1 VWEIQVAKQVKTK
14 QRVIDHGEVFTAERE
29 VKAMCDM
36 VASECLRIDSRFL
49 EPACGEGNFLAEV
62 LARKLTVVR
71 TKYKQSSYELERNSI
86 LAISSIYGIDIL
98 SDNVSACR
106 ERLYQLWN
114 TWYKGVCKDE
124 SNDATRAAVKYIL
137 EKNIVCGNALS
148 MKLVDDTQ
156 KDTQAYITFP
166 EWTFPLNDA
175 RIKRR
180 DFRLDVLLQENTDS
194 ALYDGQIEL
203 FSDDAMNANN
213 WMLDPVTREI
223 IPKPIREYSPIHY
236 RRITND

>member
-1 VWEIQVAKQVKTK
+1 
-14 QRVIDHGEVFTAERE
+14 
-29 VKAMCDM
+29 
-36 VASECLRIDSRFL
+36 
-49 EPACGEGNFLAEV
+49 
-62 LARKLTVVR
+62 
-71 TKYKQSSYELERNSI
+71 
-86 LAISSIYGIDIL
+86 
-98 SDNVSACR
+98 
-106 ERLYQLWN
+106 
-114 TWYKGVCKDE
+114 
-124 SNDATRAAVKYIL
+124 
-137 EKNIVCGNALS
+137 